1 MLVRSWGILPLTLV
15 CLLFAAAAP
24 VQAAAQGT
32 KLERAKRAD
41 RDGYAPTVLSRAAQV
56 AEEEPNDSRETAQ
69 AIAVG
74 VVVEADVPVSDV
86 DWFSV
91 DLSGQSF
98 VTVSTSARDAS
109 LTDTVIDVFALDGTT
124 LLASDD
130 DGGMALFSAVRSFA
144 VPARGAMLVR
154 VTRFGTLGDD
164 AYALT
169 VEPASAPAAPPSNDA
184 AATAEPI
191 DGCNAI
197 LIGSTVGATST
208 VGAIA
213 CAGPDQLGGD
223 VFYAVEVPYSY
234 QLTIQVEP
242 ATTDF
247 DPAAYLFTDPSDPAG
262 SCVAGIDEAFAG
274 EVETLIFTNESPEE
288 LPVLLYLAID
298 SWDPQRSGDYAASLG
313 CDFVVS
319 GDETSFG
326 AMKAR
331 F

>member
-24 VQAAAQGT
+24 VQAADPGT
-32 KLERAKRAD
+32 KLERAKRVD
-41 RDGYAPTVLSRAAQV
+41 RDGYVPTVLSRAAQV
-56 AEEEPNDSRETAQ
+56 VEEEPNDTRETAQ
-69 AIAVG
+69 TVAVG
-74 VVVEADVPVSDV
+74 VVVDADVPVSDV
-86 DWFSV
+86 DWFRV
-91 DLSGQSF
+91 DVSAQDF
-98 VTVSTSARDAS
+98 VTISTSARDAS
-109 LTDTVIDVFALDGTT
+109 LTDTVIDVYALDGTT
-124 LLASDD
+124 PLASDD
-130 DGGMALFSAVRSFA
+130 DGGMALFSAVRSLA
-144 VPARGAMLVR
+144 APVDGTILVR

-184 AATAEPI
+184 AATAEVL

-223 VFYAVEVPYSY
+223 VFYRVEVPYSY

-242 ATTDF
+242 STSDF

-262 SCVAGIDEAFAG
+262 SCVIGIDEAYAG
-274 EVETLIFTNESPEE
+274 EAETLIFTNESPEE
-288 LPVLLYLAID
+288 LPVQLYLAID
-298 SWDPQRSGDYAASLG
+298 SWDPQRPGDYSAQVT

-326 AMKAR
+326 AIKAR